1 MVSENFLVAPAE
13 TIKREHHGDFL
24 AGLFLTGALVMSTSL
39 DYLWYGPLPA
49 WLIVSLTGL
58 AVSTLLPKHRSAMGQ
73 VIRHA
78 GLSIILP
85 WLAFILLVSAL
96 DATKGLIEESFSKRV
111 LLSSSTLLLLIMTA
125 VWAARVRPAVVVYVL
140 AVIIAVQGIVCMA
153 QYSNIGSAWNLPE
166 TILKKSGA
174 RADKVT
180 LYDIEFKDVGRVRGT
195 NPLVHKFNSMQGV
208 ASVFLLAVLVLN
220 LQFNNPLRIRMALLV
235 PLTLCGT
242 VGMVLTF
249 SRSTIFGTVVAL
261 LVILWNIRKA
271 GTVLVLV
278 VAGGLIYLGA
288 EQLGIREAKQ
298 FNRVTDF
305 SLTRAT
311 NASRLAQYSYALKE
325 ISENP
330 LMGKPEG
337 ASTDRLL
344 VHSVILRLMTDY
356 GLIGT
361 LPYLLVLLN
370 LTLFFFRHRAERGHH
385 TKILALASICSLCVG
400 VLDAWSHSSG
410 IMVRDVAQPA
420 MYGAFWGAMLRQLPA
435 PVPPPRIRDVYS
447 SQDAFLLPTV
457 QQR

>member
-1 MVSENFLVAPAE
+1 MTESFPVASEE
-13 TIKREHHGDFL
+13 TIKCEHQGDFL
-24 AGLFLTGALVMSTSL
+24 AGLFLAGTLVMSTSL

-49 WLIVSLTGL
+49 WLIVGLAGL
-58 AVSTLLPKHRSAMGQ
+58 AVSTLLPKHRSAMGR
-73 VIRHA
+73 VFRYA
-78 GLSIILP
+78 GLSIIFP
-85 WLAFILLVSAL
+85 WLVFILLVSGL

-111 LLSSSTLLLLIMTA
+111 LLSSSTLLLMMVTA
-125 VWAARVRPAVVVYVL
+125 VWASRVRPAVVVYVL
-140 AVIIAVQGIVCMA
+140 AVIIAAQGIICMA
-153 QYSNIGSAWNLPE
+153 QYSNIAFAWNLPE
-166 TILKKSGA
+166 TILEKSGA

-180 LYDIEFKDVGRVRGT
+180 LYDLEFKNIGRVRGT

-208 ASVFLLAVLVLN
+208 ASVFLLAVLMLN

-235 PLTLCGT
+235 PLTLCGS

-249 SRSTIFGTVVAL
+249 SRSTIFGTVLAL
-261 LVILWNIRKA
+261 LVILLNIRKV
-271 GTVLVLV
+271 GTVLILV
-278 VAGGLIYLGA
+278 AASGIIYLGA

-311 NASRLAQYSYALKE
+311 NATRLTQYSYALKE

-361 LPYLLVLLN
+361 LPYLLVLSN
-370 LTLFFFRHRAERGHH
+370 LTLFFFRNRMKNGNH
-385 TKILALASICSLCVG
+385 TKTLALASICSLCVG

-420 MYGAFWGAMLRQLPA
+420 MYGTFFGMVLGQLPVA
-435 PVPPPRIRDVYS
+435 VPSPRIQDIRS
-447 SQDAFLLPTV
+447 SPETFLLSTV
-457 QQR
+457 QQQ

>member
-1 MVSENFLVAPAE
+1 MTESFAAALEE
-13 TIKREHHGDFL
+13 STRCEHQVDFL
-24 AGLFLTGALVMSTSL
+24 AGLFLAGTLVMSTSL

-49 WLIVSLTGL
+49 WLIVGLAGL
-58 AVSTLLPKHRSAMGQ
+58 AVSTLLPKHRSAM
-73 VIRHA
+73 VRVFRYA

-85 WLAFILLVSAL
+85 WLVFILLVSGL

-111 LLSSSTLLLLIMTA
+111 LLSSSTLLLMMVTA
-125 VWAARVRPAVVVYVL
+125 VWASRVRPAVVLYIL
-140 AVIIAVQGIVCMA
+140 AVIIAAQGIVCIA
-153 QYSNIGSAWNLPE
+153 QYSNVDFAWNLPE
-166 TILKKSGA
+166 TILEKSGA

-208 ASVFLLAVLVLN
+208 ASVFLLAVLILN
-220 LQFNNPLRIRMALLV
+220 LQFGNPLRVRMALLV
-235 PLTLCGT
+235 PLTLCGS

-261 LVILWNIRKA
+261 LVILLNIRKV
-271 GTVLVLV
+271 GTVWILVF
-278 VAGGLIYLGA
+278 ASGFIYLGA

-311 NASRLAQYSYALKE
+311 NASRLAQYSYALNE
-325 ISENP
+325 IAENP

-337 ASTDRLL
+337 SSTDRLL

-361 LPYLLVLLN
+361 LPYLLVLCN
-370 LTLFFFRHRAERGHH
+370 LTLFFFRNRTKSGHY
-385 TKILALASICSLCVG
+385 TKTLALASMCSLCVG
-400 VLDAWSHSSG
+400 ILDAWSHSSG

-420 MYGAFWGAMLRQLPA
+420 MYGAFWGAMLGQLTPS
-435 PVPPPRIRDVYS
+435 VPPPRVRDIHS
-447 SQDAFLLPTV
+447 SQEAFLHSAV
-457 QQR
+457 QQQ